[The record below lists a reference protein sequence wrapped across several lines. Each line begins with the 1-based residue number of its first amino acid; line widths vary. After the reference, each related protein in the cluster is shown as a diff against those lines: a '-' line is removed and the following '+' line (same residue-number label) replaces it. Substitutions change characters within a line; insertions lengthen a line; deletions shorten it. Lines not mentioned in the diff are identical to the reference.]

1 MTIPESLAHFVD
13 GSRCPGSGTGE
24 LPVRNPATGRQISI
38 VRCGGADDV
47 DHAVSVARAAFENW
61 GRTTPK
67 ERSDVLL
74 DCAAVIAAHRE
85 ELAALESADTGKP
98 MESAR
103 GEIDGAVDAFRF
115 MAGAAR
121 SMQSPSPGEYLTG
134 RTSMIVREPLGV
146 IAAITPWNFPLLTAA
161 QKIAPILAAG
171 NTCVLKPS
179 EHTPLT
185 AHRLAELLSACI
197 PAGVLNV
204 VNGDGAVVGQA
215 LAAHADI
222 ALVSVTGSVRSGQ
235 AVARVASET
244 LKRVHLELG
253 GKAPAL
259 VLADADLQAAAEGIA
274 AAGFGNTGQ
283 DCGAACRV
291 LVAESVA
298 DEFTAFLV
306 EQAHLL
312 SVGDPSDGENITMGP
327 LITEPQYERVL
338 GFLDRARADGV
349 RAVTGGHKVDRA
361 GFFIEPT
368 ILVDVPADAECV
380 RDEIFGP
387 VITVQSF
394 PDESSMVAAANNTDY
409 GLAASVWTEDAR
421 AALELPRLLNFGT
434 VWVNTH
440 LEMPSEVPWGGY
452 KHSGYGRDMSLF
464 ALEDYA
470 RTKHVMLNNTRSPG
484 H

>member
-13 GSRCPGSGTGE
+13 GSRWPGSGTGE
-24 LPVRNPATGRQISI
+24 LPVRNPATGRQIST

-98 MESAR
+98 TESAR

-349 RAVTGGHKVDRA
+349 RAVTGGHKLDRA

-470 RTKHVMLNNTRSPG
+470 RTKHVMLNSARSSA